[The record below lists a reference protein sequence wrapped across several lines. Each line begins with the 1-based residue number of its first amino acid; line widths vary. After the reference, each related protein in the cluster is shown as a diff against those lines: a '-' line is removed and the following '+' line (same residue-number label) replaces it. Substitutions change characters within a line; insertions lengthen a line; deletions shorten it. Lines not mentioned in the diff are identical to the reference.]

1 MLSTTS
7 QLMEYSIATEYL
19 MNNMGYLIVAGGLSY
34 NIPQIFKL
42 KSESGYMIRAGIM
55 SAASLAIIPTAMI
68 LPESYPMGLKLIG
81 WGCSFIAGIVFAT
94 YGARK
99 LQAKFSLFFSK
110 FTVKNN
116 IRKGSKTDIRYMAK
130 ELPAI
135 PQYNPLKYI
144 NLKKGI
150 FVGLDEQVKPI
161 YLKNLDDWHKRHFLI
176 VGATRSGKGVAM
188 QYLGIQSLMLG
199 ETVVFL
205 DPKGDK
211 YMPHIF
217 KAQCN
222 DLGVPYHYIDLTQ
235 DIPQINLIANFNS
248 RDLKNCLVEAFSQ
261 REMGSESDVY
271 RKNEQEFLENLAKFI
286 CEQNQ
291 SANSAT
297 TDDNNSNNYNNN
309 IHNRKSLVDIC
320 KDYDI
325 ERYADKYK
333 SSVSDLNKL
342 VNVPAINAANGKS
355 LSELLAGGGCI
366 YIVGDLLDETMKKIQ
381 RFIFCRIVQ
390 LARNHANG
398 VSDTNSNSTLF
409 DSVNQN
415 GTNSNINDRN
425 HNEETNITVF
435 ADELVAHICR
445 FVAESYT
452 VTLGWNLKI
461 VSAIQDLKLMRGAP
475 ADLDPEFLKGAVFGN
490 SQNKLFYRADDI
502 DTADFLSDMTGKIQI
517 EEEQKLVT
525 RNSLNSEK
533 LDKQTRLIQSERNY
547 FDRNMILNLKQFE
560 AVFCSSLPYRKTIA
574 SLCKTSPVKVTGQVN
589 GKQLIKPE
597 STDSSENYRESNTQD
612 HAINESYAEGRQYY
626 IQPDDVPESP
636 ESQAFLNGWHKELA
650 KHRAL
655 IDEITQSGR
664 VKSGAQALAK
674 PENQQ
679 TKSASQEQQTNQKT
693 NIDNLN
699 GEYHANQY
707 PESQSESAKSNA
719 ARNNQNQ
726 KISTAKSDYLF

>member
-19 MNNMGYLIVAGGLSY
+19 MNNMGYLVVAGGLSY
-34 NIPQIFKL
+34 NIPQLFKL

-55 SAASLAIIPTAMI
+55 SAASLAIIPAAMI

-81 WGCSFIAGIVFAT
+81 WGCSFIGGIVFAT

-116 IRKGSKTDIRYMAK
+116 ICKGSKTDIRYMAK

-161 YLKNLDDWHKRHFLI
+161 YLKNLDDWYKRHFLI

-222 DLGVPYHYIDLTQ
+222 DLGVPYYYIDLTQ
-235 DIPQINLIANFNS
+235 DISQINLIADFNS
-248 RDLKNCLVEAFSQ
+248 RDLKNCLIEAFSQ

-291 SANSAT
+291 GLNQEA
-297 TDDNNSNNYNNN
+297 
-309 IHNRKSLVDIC
+309 KSLADIC

-342 VNVPAINAANGKS
+342 VNVPAINAANGQS

-398 VSDTNSNSTLF
+398 VSDTNSNST
-409 DSVNQN
+409 
-415 GTNSNINDRN
+415 NSNMNDNN
-425 HNEETNITVF
+425 HNEERNITVF

-461 VSAIQDLKLMRGAP
+461 VSAIQDLKLLRGAP

-574 SLCKTSPVKVTGQVN
+574 SLCKTSPVKVTSEVN

-597 STDSSENYRESNTQD
+597 SKDSSENHLENNSQD
-612 HAINESYAEGRQYY
+612 DARNESHAESE
-626 IQPDDVPESP
+626 PPESD
-636 ESQAFLNGWHKELA
+636 AFLNGWQKELA

-655 IDEITQSGR
+655 IDEITQSGQ
-664 VKSGAQALAK
+664 VKSTVQAKL
-674 PENQQ
+674 
-679 TKSASQEQQTNQKT
+679 ASQEQQETKTLTQTNQINSK
-693 NIDNLN
+693 DNLN
-699 GEYHANQY
+699 GEYHASQHS
-707 PESQSESAKSNA
+707 ESQSESANSNA

-726 KISTAKSDYLF
+726 KASTAKSDYLF